1 MHMLTRAALLAVLPL
16 HVLAQAPPL
25 PTDPSPH
32 RVRSVAVAP
41 DARLEVLDWG
51 GAGEAMV
58 FLAGM
63 GNSAHVFDDFAPRFT
78 DRYRVLGITRRGFGG
93 SSRPEGGYDSQTRA
107 ADIVAV
113 LDSLRIPRAVLVGHS
128 LAGDELTRIAATYP
142 QRVRALVYL
151 DAYEYGDEFRR
162 MQREMPEVPQEVPP
176 PMTAADSASLQSFIA
191 YRERLLGVTYP
202 IGEVLIHARFAP
214 DGRFTGMVPRKERE
228 VGGAITPAELSRVAA
243 PALAIYAP
251 IESVEQFSPGYS
263 AFDAQNQAAARHAF
277 AVWSGW
283 VNNARTRFRTLAQRP
298 TVVLLRGSHHYVV
311 LTHPDP
317 VEREIRAVLSRNP
330 G

>member
-1 MHMLTRAALLAVLPL
+1 M
-16 HVLAQAPPL
+16 
-25 PTDPSPH
+25 
-32 RVRSVAVAP
+32 
-41 DARLEVLDWG
+41 
-51 GAGEAMV
+51 
-58 FLAGM
+58 
-63 GNSAHVFDDFAPRFT
+63 
-78 DRYRVLGITRRGFGG
+78 LGITRRGFGG

-162 MQREMPEVPQEVPP
+162 MQEEMPEVPQDAPP
-176 PMTAADSASLQSFIA
+176 APMTAADSASLQSFIA

-214 DGRFTGMVPRKERE
+214 DGRFTGMLPRKERE
-228 VGGAITPAELSRVAA
+228 VRAGLAPADLSRVAA
-243 PALAIYAP
+243 PALAIYVP
-251 IESVEQFSPGYS
+251 IESVEQFFERYS
-263 AFDAQNQAAARHAF
+263 SFDAQNQAAARHAF
-277 AVWSGW
+277 AIWSGW
-283 VNNARTRFRTLAQRP
+283 NSNARTRFRTLAQRP
-298 TVVLLRGSHHYVV
+298 TVVLLRGAHHFVF
-311 LTHPDP
+311 LTHPEL
-317 VEREIRAVLSRNP
+317 VEREIRAFLSRNP